1 MRCMA
6 CGEEMRLIQAVAD
19 DSMAVPG
26 FEQHVYRCP
35 GCNDTEQRLAF
46 VHPDDPA
53 PRRVE
58 PIGDTDLPDVTLA
71 PAAQAAGE
79 QDAPPVAQATEPG
92 REPDDKPDDKPA
104 PNAWQKHRSRWSA
117 LRQRL
122 GLPTAAEATRKDTDA
137 AG

>member
-1 MRCMA
+1 MA

-19 DSMAVPG
+19 DTMAVPG
-26 FEQHVYRCP
+26 FEQHLYRCP
-35 GCNDTEQRLAF
+35 GCHDTERRLAF

-53 PRRVE
+53 PRRVAPVE
-58 PIGDTDLPDVTLA
+58 ADASEADASDVTLA
-71 PAAQAAGE
+71 PAAPTAATATQPG
-79 QDAPPVAQATEPG
+79 AKPP
-92 REPDDKPDDKPA
+92 

-122 GLPTAAEATRKDTDA
+122 GLPIATEGSTRKGTDA